1 MEFQLMLP
9 VSIDVA
15 FVKSVTSN
23 CPLDYL
29 CRESC
34 RGAGNAQQKSGG
46 AQASV
51 IVPLKECGSRDSA
64 NANLDRWVAHA
75 SCEWSARNAELQPK
89 VAAQQLAEVFVKI
102 LCVQQ

>member
-1 MEFQLMLP
+1 MLP